1 MYVVAGPG
9 ISPASRKTEI
19 LRGGLLVEW
28 HALGFR
34 SICPLMSL
42 QAAGQLTFRGQ
53 ELVNTTDNSQISNV
67 KNAKSL
73 HHDKVQNNPKI
84 NKLKVLVGS
93 ENSRLFPIQRALFS
107 IPVKIRSSTSTL
119 KK

>member
-1 MYVVAGPG
+1 MRNKQVHVVAGPRV
-9 ISPASRKTEI
+9 SPVSGKTEI
-19 LRGGLLVEW
+19 LRSGLLVEW

-42 QAAGQLTFRGQ
+42 QAAGQLTFQGR
-53 ELVNTTDNSQISNV
+53 ELVNTTDNPQISNV

-73 HHDKVQNNPKI
+73 QHDK
-84 NKLKVLVGS
+84 
-93 ENSRLFPIQRALFS
+93 R
-107 IPVKIRSSTSTL
+107 